1 MSSASAELLRLT
13 TTGITNQEGSV
24 VGGKLVLQF
33 LLAPLVD
40 ELLVVG
46 DKRLGES
53 LADGVDLQ

>member
-24 VGGKLVLQF
+24 VGGTLVLQF
-33 LLAPLVD
+33 LFAPLVD

-46 DKRLGES
+46 DKS